1 LAVTNSSKDIF
12 TWTSAGDIALRTGGR
27 AVISSGISTAIQGGS
42 FGDNF
47 NAALLGEAGNVAMAT
62 GFNWVGDYVTFPN
75 GSPQKIIAHA
85 LMGGLLAEATGSD
98 FKTGAAAAGLNEA
111 LINQLTWAAQ
121 GNKDITLML
130 SQLTGLLAA
139 AAVDGDL
146 EKGSQIAQKAT
157 TFNYLYHKEVEEMLR
172 EVDSKSTEQ
181 EKRAVRERYAAL
193 DQQRNDELDALCAR
207 DPQRCRGIAISLAN
221 DDQKLVDLVGKLR
234 SQGQGG
240 AASAVGFV
248 IGSNL
253 DASSKIAADIS
264 SAGGGVLV
272 KLGAEAIKAG
282 VGVTLPS
289 RSGAGK
295 GKGSQGEA
303 AGPDVPQGAKATG
316 ASLDN
321 VASSIHA
328 GQQGKHVLGHNNFLP
343 GRSYLNEG
351 VDPQKLLNGAHA
363 GEFPVVGYGSRGQPI
378 VDFGKNI
385 GVDGTSGLTTRYGT
399 IHSGKSGAHIVPT
412 NPATVGAK
420 P

>member
-1 LAVTNSSKDIF
+1 MPIPFCLK
-12 TWTSAGDIALRTGGR
+12 
-27 AVISSGISTAIQGGS
+27 
-42 FGDNF
+42 
-47 NAALLGEAGNVAMAT
+47 
-62 GFNWVGDYVTFPN
+62 
-75 GSPQKIIAHA
+75 
-85 LMGGLLAEATGSD
+85 
-98 FKTGAAAAGLNEA
+98 
-111 LINQLTWAAQ
+111 
-121 GNKDITLML
+121 
-130 SQLTGLLAA
+130 
-139 AAVDGDL
+139 
-146 EKGSQIAQKAT
+146 
-157 TFNYLYHKEVEEMLR
+157 
-172 EVDSKSTEQ
+172 
-181 EKRAVRERYAAL
+181 
-193 DQQRNDELDALCAR
+193 
-207 DPQRCRGIAISLAN
+207 
-221 DDQKLVDLVGKLR
+221 
-234 SQGQGG
+234 
-240 AASAVGFV
+240 
-248 IGSNL
+248 
-253 DASSKIAADIS
+253 
-264 SAGGGVLV
+264 
-272 KLGAEAIKAG
+272 
-282 VGVTLPS
+282 
-289 RSGAGK
+289 SGAGK